1 MQRLAPLL
9 IVLLWFCLAGYG
21 EPLERPLISEHLTIK
36 DGLSNNFVT
45 DIVQDRRGFIW
56 VATESGLNRFD
67 GEEFTTFTMKNSP
80 IAGNA
85 VQCLHYDAD
94 RDQLWIG
101 TKKGLSIL
109 DCRTLKFDSI
119 SFPADTHTNNII
131 DIAPAKDGGIWIVN
145 HYDNI
150 IHYDPSSGHSRIYSP
165 ENISG
170 LPVSFRSIAEGN
182 GGIVYVGH
190 ANEGLSMLDT
200 RTGKIRNYRHNPAD
214 PESIPSNDVFCLRID
229 HYGNVWVGT
238 TQGLAMFDPVTDR
251 FIRFLHDPANPSSPI
266 GDHICD
272 IIEVSDSALWI
283 ASDIGGV
290 SILDL
295 RNLTFS
301 NPGQLRFLNLV
312 ARDGDAS
319 TVSSPHVRA
328 LLQDSYGNI
337 WIGNY
342 STGLDF
348 VPHTPPGFKTF
359 SNRPGNPLS
368 GKADPTPSLYAAD
381 DGKLWIGGVN
391 SVMTIEGKTI
401 RVYDISAFIPSVV
414 SHVTAIHPYEGRII
428 LGLYDGGALSLDP
441 ISGKANRI
449 MPPSASHVNSLCE
462 TPDRK
467 LLIGAK
473 DGLYS
478 YDGKKCSR
486 LDSLSGRIFNL
497 TPNGLAYDNQGKL
510 WVGTYG
516 LGVYVFD
523 KNMRLLTRLESGHG
537 FVSNAISQI
546 LKDSRGGMW
555 IAGQDGLGYVADT
568 KNPEKFVNFGYESG
582 LDDIHIRAVQEDNA
596 GDIWLALNS
605 GLARLNRNDRSIDSY
620 DFNDGLPQSSFLDR
634 AVAKTEDGM
643 LWFGSY
649 GGLCVFHPADISH
662 RSTVVPVQIAG
673 WHDISGNGR
682 DTAAG
687 IPLTDSATEVELP
700 YDRNSL
706 RITFAV
712 PDFSQSR
719 VVEYAYMVEG
729 IDKDWIPA
737 RGENYATL
745 RNLSPG
751 KYIFKVRARLKNQEW
766 DDASVAS
773 MRITINPPLW
783 LTWWARLI
791 YLLIAGMAI
800 YLTVRYYKRRL
811 ILKNS
816 LELERRKSIDE
827 KALNDERLRF
837 YTNITHELRTPLTLI
852 LGPLED
858 LLADT
863 GLQGAYRNRIRIIHE
878 STLRLLNLIN
888 QILEFR
894 KTETQNRRLTVGK
907 GNIANLVMEI
917 GLRYKELN
925 RNDKVEFDI
934 HTSRISK
941 EIYFDGEVITTV
953 LNNLLSNAVK
963 YTPEGKIT
971 LTLREIE
978 ENGSDYIEICVS
990 DTGYGIDPEA
1000 LPHIFDRYYQAKGK
1014 HQASGTGIGLA
1025 LVRSLADLHEAQLSV
1040 ESRQGEGTS
1049 FRLRLLRDNTY
1060 PGALHKEIAQDP
1072 VTEGKE
1078 SMALDPE
1085 ASDGEKPLVL
1095 VVEDNESIRD
1105 YIESSLSDRFRLIV
1119 AVNGK
1124 EGLDAARAH
1133 IPDIIVSDIM
1143 MPEMDGIELCR
1154 HIKENMATSHI
1165 PVVLLTAKDSIRDKE
1180 EGYESGADSY
1190 LTKPFSARLL
1200 ISRIN
1205 NILEARKMLAELVAA
1220 RMELNREN
1228 TTTVVT
1234 EENAMPG
1241 VTSAKIAET
1250 PRLSRLDEEFLN
1262 KFTNLVEENMTNI
1275 HMDLAFIEERMNMSH
1290 STLYR
1295 KVKSLTGMSG
1305 NEFIRKIR
1313 LRHGYQFLLE
1323 GYNVTEAAY
1332 SCGFGDVKHFR
1343 NSFKEEYGVNP
1354 SQFIRDLKTGQSAD
1368 PDMTSSATSN

>member
-67 GEEFTTFTMKNSP
+67 GEYFTTFSMKNSP
-80 IAGNA
+80 IASNA
-85 VQCLHYDAD
+85 VQCLHYDAVHD
-94 RDQLWIG
+94 HLWIG
-101 TKKGLSIL
+101 TKKGLNII
-109 DCRTLKFDSI
+109 DCRTLRFVPINLPPD
-119 SFPADTHTNNII
+119 AHTNNIVN
-131 DIAPAKDGGIWIVN
+131 IASAKDGGIWIVN

-150 IHYDPSSGHSRIYSP
+150 IHYNPDKGTSQIYNP
-165 ENISG
+165 QNNIG
-170 LPVSFRSIAEGN
+170 LPASFLSITEGP
-182 GGIVYVGH
+182 GDIVYIGH
-190 ANEGLSMLDT
+190 ANEGLSILDT
-200 RTGKIRNYRHNPAD
+200 RTGKIRTYHHDSAN
-214 PESIPSNDVFCLRID
+214 PESIPGNDVFCLRLD
-229 HYGNVWVGT
+229 HYGNVWIGT
-238 TQGLAMFDPVTDR
+238 TQGLAMFDPVAER

-266 GDHICD
+266 GNHIYD
-272 IIEVSDSALWI
+272 IIEVADSALWI
-283 ASDIGGV
+283 ASDMGGV

-301 NPGQLRFLNLV
+301 DPGHLSFVNLSTT
-312 ARDGDAS
+312 DA
-319 TVSSPHVRA
+319 TPVSSPNVRA

-348 VPHTPPGFKTF
+348 VSHTPPVFKTF
-359 SNRPGNPLS
+359 ANPSGTTSPGKS
-368 GKADPTPSLYAAD
+368 GAPSCLHTAD
-381 DGKLWIGGVN
+381 DGVMWIGGVN
-391 SVMTIEGKTI
+391 SVVTMKEGKTTRI
-401 RVYDISAFIPSVV
+401 YDISYFIPSAI
-414 SHVTAIHPYEGRII
+414 SHITAIQPYKGRII
-428 LGLYDGGALSLDP
+428 LGVYDGGALSLDP
-441 ISGKANRI
+441 ISGKADRI
-449 MPPSASHVNSLCE
+449 MPISINHINSICE
-462 TPDRK
+462 TPDGH
-467 LLIGAK
+467 LIIGAK
-473 DGLYS
+473 DGLYT
-478 YDGKKCSR
+478 YNGTRYLR
-486 LDSLSGRIFNL
+486 LDSVSASFFNL

-510 WVGTYG
+510 WIGTYG
-516 LGVYVFD
+516 LGVYIFD
-523 KNMRLLTRLESGHG
+523 KDMKLLTHLESGHG
-537 FVSNAISQI
+537 FVSNAINQI
-546 LKDSRGGMW
+546 IKDSKGGIW

-568 KNPEKFVNFGYESG
+568 RNPEKFINFGYDSG
-582 LDDIHIRAVQEDNA
+582 LDDIHIRAIQEDRA

-605 GLARLNRNDRSIDSY
+605 GLARLNRIDNSIDNFN
-620 DFNDGLPQSSFLDR
+620 FNDGLPQSSFLDR
-634 AVAKTEDGM
+634 AVALTADGL

-649 GGLCVFHPADISH
+649 GGLCVFDPADLSG
-662 RSTVVPVQIAG
+662 RRTVVPVQIAG
-673 WHDISGNGR
+673 CHDISGHSN
-682 DTAAG
+682 DTTAG
-687 IPLTDSATEVELP
+687 IPFAGLDRNVELP
-700 YDRNSL
+700 HDHNSL

-719 VVEYAYMVEG
+719 VVEYVYMVEG
-729 IDKDWIPA
+729 IDTDWIPA
-737 RGENYATL
+737 IGENYATL
-745 RNLSPG
+745 RNLPPG
-751 KYIFKVRARLKNQEW
+751 NYTFKVRARLKNQEW
-766 DDASVAS
+766 DDASMAS
-773 MRITINPPLW
+773 LGITVNPPVW
-783 LTWWARLI
+783 LTWWAKLI
-791 YLLIAGMAI
+791 YLFIVGAAI

-978 ENGSDYIEICVS
+978 ENGSDYIEICVA

-1085 ASDGEKPLVL
+1085 SSDGEKPLVL

-1154 HIKENMATSHI
+1154 HIKENMTTSHI

-1234 EENAMPG
+1234 EENATPG

-1275 HMDLAFIEERMNMSH
+1275 HMDLAFIEESMNMSH

-1313 LRHGYQFLLE
+1313 LRHGYRFLLE

-1354 SQFIRDLKTGQSAD
+1354 SQFIRDLKTGQSPD
-1368 PDMTSSATSN
+1368 PDMTSSTTSN